1 MHLLAADRVRFG
13 RRRDLWILV
22 ALIPLLL
29 AVMFVQEFNSVI
41 TPPQLDGFFSDP
53 PDPVLEAQFREQM
66 LAEFHQRV
74 AQELP
79 AFAFPASLVK
89 VAGNVGPLI
98 LLAIYLATALVAG
111 EFEWGTVRTIHLTS
125 RRGRTLAVRIAVIV
139 GLVAVATAIGLVL
152 AAIIPF
158 LLSFEGRSLQ
168 SYAARVPGLFS
179 EIGIRLTAVL
189 PFIAIPSL
197 MAVLGRS
204 TAFAFLFTILFLGAD
219 LAFTSLPIWSA
230 NGIPWV
236 SVVTVTGSINRLLS
250 GDGSMLASVPP
261 LWVPVLALVAW
272 SILPALAAIA
282 WFRRTDI
289 NE

>member
-22 ALIPLLL
+22 ALVPVLL
-29 AVMFVQEFNSVI
+29 AVLFVNEFNAVTTVPSYDFF
-41 TPPQLDGFFSDP
+41 LDPSDP
-53 PDPVLEAQFREQM
+53 VAEAEMKAQM
-66 LAEFHQRV
+66 LAEFRLRMVEQ
-74 AQELP
+74 LP

-125 RRGRTLAVRIAVIV
+125 RRGRTLAVRIGVVV
-139 GLVAVATAIGLVL
+139 GLVAVATALGLLL

-158 LLSFEGRSLQ
+158 LLSFEGQPLQ
-168 SYAARVPGLFS
+168 SYAAPVPGIFS
-179 EIGIRLTAVL
+179 EIGVRLTAIL
-189 PFIAIPSL
+189 PFIAIPAL
-197 MAVLGRS
+197 MSVLGRS
-204 TAFAFLFTILFLGAD
+204 TALAFVFTVVIFGAD
-219 LAFTSLPIWSA
+219 LAVTSLPIWQDLGA
-230 NGIPWV
+230 QWV
-236 SVVTVTGSINRLLS
+236 SVVTISGSISRLLS
-250 GDGSMLASVPP
+250 GDNSPFVSIAPI
-261 LWVPVLALVAW
+261 WVPMLALVAW